1 MPNTRY
7 PIDLGF
13 TVDKYSFFLLRNK
26 ILGKYEFI
34 CYYYSRVSLSTQ
46 PTCDGVECRTD
57 DADSY
62 VRATAVHV
70 IGSLVCQSQLW
81 ISLLQISHLTEV
93 LSNRNR
99 GNKQAG
105 IVNAKN
111 CYMRMK
117 KLRF

>member
-1 MPNTRY
+1 MVWNA
-7 PIDLGF
+7 
-13 TVDKYSFFLLRNK
+13 
-26 ILGKYEFI
+26 
-34 CYYYSRVSLSTQ
+34 
-46 PTCDGVECRTD
+46 TD

-99 GNKQAG
+99 RNKQAG
-105 IVNAKN
+105 RNRNPA
-111 CYMRMK
+111 YPSLSRSPAPARK
-117 KLRF
+117 KTLLGQVVRSWVKITEG

>member
-1 MPNTRY
+1 MVWNA
-7 PIDLGF
+7 
-13 TVDKYSFFLLRNK
+13 
-26 ILGKYEFI
+26 
-34 CYYYSRVSLSTQ
+34 
-46 PTCDGVECRTD
+46 TD

-105 IVNAKN
+105 RNRNPALPLPLPQG
-111 CYMRMK
+111 K
-117 KLRF
+117 KTPWPGCSKLG

>member
-1 MPNTRY
+1 MVWNA
-7 PIDLGF
+7 
-13 TVDKYSFFLLRNK
+13 
-26 ILGKYEFI
+26 
-34 CYYYSRVSLSTQ
+34 
-46 PTCDGVECRTD
+46 TD

-62 VRATAVHV
+62 VRATAVHA

-105 IVNAKN
+105 RNRNPALPLPLPLPRPRPPHGKN
-111 CYMRMK
+111 TPGPGCS
-117 KLRF
+117 KLG

>member
-1 MPNTRY
+1 MVWNA
-7 PIDLGF
+7 
-13 TVDKYSFFLLRNK
+13 
-26 ILGKYEFI
+26 
-34 CYYYSRVSLSTQ
+34 
-46 PTCDGVECRTD
+46 TD

-81 ISLLQISHLTEV
+81 ISLLQISQLTEV

-105 IVNAKN
+105 KN
-111 CYMRMK
+111 RNPALPLPLSVPVPPPPPPPPRGMEK
-117 KLRF
+117 KLLGFQ

>member
-1 MPNTRY
+1 MVWNA
-7 PIDLGF
+7 
-13 TVDKYSFFLLRNK
+13 
-26 ILGKYEFI
+26 
-34 CYYYSRVSLSTQ
+34 
-46 PTCDGVECRTD
+46 TD

-105 IVNAKN
+105 RNRNPALPLPLPPPA
-111 CYMRMK
+111 RK
-117 KLRF
+117 KTPGLSCSKLG

>member
-1 MPNTRY
+1 MVWNA
-7 PIDLGF
+7 
-13 TVDKYSFFLLRNK
+13 
-26 ILGKYEFI
+26 
-34 CYYYSRVSLSTQ
+34 
-46 PTCDGVECRTD
+46 TD

-111 CYMRMK
+111 CHMRMK

>member
-1 MPNTRY
+1 MVWNA
-7 PIDLGF
+7 
-13 TVDKYSFFLLRNK
+13 
-26 ILGKYEFI
+26 
-34 CYYYSRVSLSTQ
+34 
-46 PTCDGVECRTD
+46 TD
-57 DADSY
+57 DTDSY

-105 IVNAKN
+105 RNRNPALPLPLPQGEKN
-111 CYMRMK
+111 SWAELFNVQNWVK
-117 KLRF
+117 ITQG

>member
-1 MPNTRY
+1 MVWNA
-7 PIDLGF
+7 
-13 TVDKYSFFLLRNK
+13 
-26 ILGKYEFI
+26 
-34 CYYYSRVSLSTQ
+34 
-46 PTCDGVECRTD
+46 TD

-99 GNKQAG
+99 
-105 IVNAKN
+105 
-111 CYMRMK
+111 
-117 KLRF
+117 